1 MSTHVHNPTPMEL
14 GQPEHF
20 KGGNEGY
27 NLDFEPYASKYD
39 NKLVV
44 DPNGGDV
51 IGKVLRR
58 PNSGKFMQASV

>member
-1 MSTHVHNPTPMEL
+1 MEL
-14 GQPEHF
+14 GPPEHF

-44 DPNGGDV
+44 DPEGGDV
-51 IGKVLRR
+51 IGKVPRR
-58 PNSGKFMQASV
+58 PGSG